1 MFFLLELKKNVQLS
15 PRFFGPKMVSTL
27 QDKLI
32 AEVRREETCTPAR
45 EDTTLEPEA
54 KPTG

>member
-15 PRFFGPKMVSTL
+15 PRFFGPKMVSTI

-32 AEVRREETCTPAR
+32 AEVCENHANCSLRLGN
-45 EDTTLEPEA
+45 DEPNQVEVR
-54 KPTG
+54 